1 MENFY
6 TVKEAAE
13 MLKVCQMTIYRAVNS
28 GKLRSVVFGHTIRVP
43 ESAIEEYLQP
53 KSNPVPNVIPRNE
66 IPRII

>member
-6 TVKEAAE
+6 TVKEAADR
-13 MLKVCQMTIYRAVNS
+13 LKVCQMTIYRAVNS

-53 KSNPVPNVIPRNE
+53 KVNPAPASIPRNE